1 MKVLIL
7 HQHFNKPEIGGP
19 LRSYYLAKA
28 LINAG
33 IEVSVITAGKQ
44 REYQRENYKGLELHS
59 LPVAYDNRFG
69 FYKRGFS
76 FISFAL
82 RAVTVAAQ
90 IPHVDYVYAMS
101 VPLTVG
107 QSALWIQR
115 RQKIPFFFEVG
126 DLWPD
131 APVEM
136 GFIQNPL
143 LKRSLYLLERQIYHK
158 AKRVVALS
166 DPIRD
171 RIMLKTQQ
179 KNVEVVPNMS
189 DTSFFQVE
197 QKDPRIEQKYAVEN
211 KFVVSYIGALG
222 FANGLDYLLECAR
235 ASAKAGLPIQFII
248 CGDGAEESH
257 LKSAIAMLSLTNVKL
272 VGFAN
277 RDRVKELMNITDLV
291 FVSYKPFPILE
302 TGSPNKYF
310 DGLACGK
317 PIVTNFKG
325 WISDEISREKCG
337 VPLDPQLPQS
347 FVREITPLLSNK
359 SEYETMSRN
368 ARALA
373 EKKYSREI
381 LGRKFVSLFGR

>member
-76 FISFAL
+76 FISFAM

-277 RDRVKELMNITDLV
+277 RDGVKELMNITDLV

>member
-277 RDRVKELMNITDLV
+277 RDGVKELMNITDLV